1 MRLPLHP
8 RNNNIPTKFQTM
20 KKMKSIF
27 ATMLLSIVCVAV
39 MSSCSDNEDEPS
51 IPAAKSVEGIYKGEM
66 TCTAMETELVF
77 DNITMT
83 VTAADESS
91 VNIEISTFGNPP
103 MQIPGLTIRAV
114 KVSGADGRYTLADT
128 EFSGTTDTGKAYS
141 GILRGSFENNSI
153 TIGLN
158 LQYGAMPMPMICSFT
173 APKQ

>member
-1 MRLPLHP
+1 
-8 RNNNIPTKFQTM
+8 
-20 KKMKSIF
+20 
-27 ATMLLSIVCVAV
+27 MLLCIVCVAA

-66 TCTAMETELVF
+66 TCTAMGTELVF
-77 DNITMT
+77 DNITMN
-83 VTAADESS
+83 VTATDESS
-91 VNIEISTFGNPP
+91 VNFEISTFGNPP

-141 GILRGSFENNSI
+141 GILRGSFENDTI
-153 TIGLN
+153 TIGFN

-173 APKQ
+173 AHKQ